1 MNIGLSDPLVKDLR
15 HNLTVNL
22 LDGAFFGFAM
32 GFASFVTIIPLF
44 VRTMTSSAM
53 LIGLIPAI
61 HNVGWQL
68 PQLFTASWVA
78 RQKRFKPLVLA
89 LTVHERLPFLG
100 LALVGLALPWL
111 GNSAA
116 LVIIFAML
124 VWQGLG
130 AGLTANPW
138 QSMIAKIFPSEWRG
152 TFLGGQSS
160 AANLLASLAAI
171 LAGYILQRFTGP
183 MGFAW
188 CFLLASSMM
197 VVSWIFLARTR
208 EPSHELAI
216 PNRSAAPLNSLANL
230 RRIMRRDHNFRWFVI
245 ARVVSHMALM
255 GYAFFTVYAVD
266 RHGVSLLYIGW
277 ITGTL
282 LGVQIIANVVMG
294 WIGDHWSHRRVMEI
308 GLLAVAGSALL
319 AWWAPSPGWFFLVFT
334 LAAIGNVAIWTIGMA
349 MVFEFG
355 AESERPT
362 YIGLANTLVAPADI
376 LTPFIGGWLADA
388 AGFPATFL
396 ASAGFSLLAA
406 ALFHFL
412 VKDQKRW
419 HSDPSVS

>member
-1 MNIGLSDPLVKDLR
+1 MNSEPSNPHSRDLR
-15 HNLTVNL
+15 HNLTANL
-22 LDGAFFGFAM
+22 MDGAFFGFAM

-44 VRTMTSSAM
+44 VRTMTSSAI

-68 PQLFTASWVA
+68 PQLFTAGWVA
-78 RQKRFKPLVLA
+78 RQKRFKPLVVA

-116 LVIIFAML
+116 LVVIFAML

-152 TFLGGQSS
+152 TFLGSQSS
-160 AANLLASLAAI
+160 AANLLASLSAI
-171 LAGYILQRFTGP
+171 MAGFILERFTGP
-183 MGFAW
+183 KGFVW
-188 CFLLASSMM
+188 CFLLASLMM
-197 VVSWIFLARTR
+197 VVSWIFLASTR
-208 EPSHELAI
+208 EHPHEPATQDS
-216 PNRSAAPLNSLANL
+216 SAAPMNSLSNL
-230 RRIMRRDHNFRWFVI
+230 RQIMQRDHNFRWFVI

-266 RHGVSLLYIGW
+266 QQGVSPLGIGW

-282 LGVQIIANVVMG
+282 LGVQIVANVLMG

-308 GLLAVAGSALL
+308 GLLAVVGSALL
-319 AWWAPSPGWFFLVFT
+319 AWWAPAPGWFFLVFT
-334 LAAIGNVAIWTIGMA
+334 LAAIGNVAIWTIGIT
-349 MVFEFG
+349 MVLEFG
-355 AESERPT
+355 EEAERPT
-362 YIGLANTLVAPADI
+362 YIGLANTLVAPANI

-388 AGFPATFL
+388 AGYQATFL
-396 ASAGFSLLAA
+396 TSAGFGLLAV

-412 VKDQKRW
+412 VKDQKR
-419 HSDPSVS
+419 

>member
-1 MNIGLSDPLVKDLR
+1 MNSEPSNPHSRNLR
-15 HNLTVNL
+15 HNLTANL

-44 VRTMTSSAM
+44 VRTMTSSAI

-68 PQLFTASWVA
+68 PQLFTAGWVA
-78 RQKRFKPLVLA
+78 RQKRFKPLVVA

-116 LVIIFAML
+116 LVVIFAML

-152 TFLGGQSS
+152 TFLGSQSS
-160 AANLLASLAAI
+160 AANLLASLSAI
-171 LAGYILQRFTGP
+171 MAGFILERFTGP
-183 MGFAW
+183 KGFVW
-188 CFLLASSMM
+188 CFLLASLMM
-197 VVSWIFLARTR
+197 VVSWFFLASTR
-208 EPSHELAI
+208 EHPHE
-216 PNRSAAPLNSLANL
+216 PAAQDNSTAPMNSLSNL
-230 RRIMRRDHNFRWFVI
+230 RQIMQRDHNFRWFVI

-266 RHGVSLLYIGW
+266 QQGVSPLGIGW

-282 LGVQIIANVVMG
+282 LGVQIVANVLMG

-308 GLLAVAGSALL
+308 GLLAVVGSALL
-319 AWWAPSPGWFFLVFT
+319 AWWAPAPGWFFLVFT
-334 LAAIGNVAIWTIGMA
+334 LAAIGNVAIWTIGIT
-349 MVFEFG
+349 MVLEFG
-355 AESERPT
+355 EEAERPT
-362 YIGLANTLVAPADI
+362 YIGLANTLVAPANI

-388 AGFPATFL
+388 AGYQATFL
-396 ASAGFSLLAA
+396 TSAGFGLLAV

-412 VKDQKRW
+412 VKDQKRR
-419 HSDPSVS
+419 

>member
-1 MNIGLSDPLVKDLR
+1 MNSELPKALKRDLR
-15 HNLTVNL
+15 WNLTANL

-32 GFASFVTIIPLF
+32 GFASFVTVIPLF
-44 VRTMTSSAM
+44 VRTMTSSAI

-68 PQLFTASWVA
+68 PQLFTAGWVS
-78 RQKRFKPLVLA
+78 RQKRFKPLVIA
-89 LTVHERLPFLG
+89 LTIHERLPFLG

-138 QSMIAKIFPSEWRG
+138 QSMVAKIFPSDSRG
-152 TFLGGQSS
+152 TFLGSQSA
-160 AANLLASLAAI
+160 AANLLASLSAI
-171 LAGYILQRFTGP
+171 MAGFILQRFSSP
-183 MGFAW
+183 LGFAG
-188 CFLLASSMM
+188 CFLLASVMM
-197 VVSWIFLARTR
+197 VVSWFCLASTR
-208 EPSHELAI
+208 EPPHQPAVQDSSVAG
-216 PNRSAAPLNSLANL
+216 LNSLANL
-230 RRIMRRDHNFRWFVI
+230 RQIMRRDHNFRWFVI

-266 RHGVSLLYIGW
+266 KHGVSPLGIGW

-308 GLLAVAGSALL
+308 GLLAVVGSALL
-319 AWWAPSPGWFFLVFT
+319 AWWAPAPGWFFLVFT
-334 LAAIGNVAIWTIGMA
+334 LAAIGNVAIWTIGIT
-349 MVFEFG
+349 MVLEFG
-355 AESERPT
+355 EEAERPT
-362 YIGLANTLVAPADI
+362 YIGLANTLVAPANI

-388 AGFPATFL
+388 AGYQATFL
-396 ASAGFSLLAA
+396 TSAVFGLLAV

-412 VKDQKRW
+412 VKDQKR
-419 HSDPSVS
+419 HLSV